1 MGFLIAAIIIFALV
15 QRRKYRRIYRDYKRG
30 CKHDKWSRRWERMQA
45 HGDARN
51 ETGRGNYDKWDKWSR
66 QWQDWERWAEDARHQ
81 AADAGQKIASTL
93 EMAEAKIRREAERL
107 RGGAP
112 GGAPKPG
119 ADAASQSSKAS
130 KRSESEQPAGFDQD
144 REQELDSDEERK
156 AYQRARRRA
165 AREAGFYIHLMWYGI
180 VIGSLLVVNLVV
192 SPAFEWWI
200 FPALG
205 WGIGLASHFGAVY
218 GWRWIHERV
227 FQPAVQREVQREVTR
242 EKEALRTEKQ
252 ASLDELTASF
262 AHEIRNPIAA
272 AKSLV
277 QQMGEDPISNEN
289 VEYAKVALD
298 ELERVER
305 SVSHL
310 LKYAKETDY
319 VFENVGL
326 ASVLDHALTEMRA
339 KLEANHV
346 SVSRNYIG
354 GPTVRADADKLRQVF
369 TNVIDNAIDAMESN
383 AGERRLEFGIRSL
396 YPGTATVV
404 IRDNGCGI
412 PEDKL
417 AKIFNP
423 FYTTKKN
430 GTGLGMGI
438 AKKVMD
444 AHSGRIEVQSK
455 PGTGT
460 EFRLSIPLADA
471 IRTQN
476 QSDESDQSNPAGFN
490 YASPSDLERPSAN
503 PPDMPQE
510 MAQDT
515 SQDVLDD
522 ISPDILDDKRD
533 GTHATG
539 AGGNGRPTNRPPAGA
554 GERR

>member
-1 MGFLIAAIIIFALV
+1 MGFLIVAIIIFALV
-15 QRRKYRRIYRDYKRG
+15 QRRKYRRIYRGYKR
-30 CKHDKWSRRWERMQA
+30 DKWSRRWERMQP
-45 HGDARN
+45 HEDATR
-51 ETGRGNYDKWDKWSR
+51 EAGRAGHASNDKWDKWSR
-66 QWQDWERWAEDARHQ
+66 QWQDWERWAHDARHQ
-81 AADAGQKIASTL
+81 AADVGQKVASKL
-93 EMAEAKIRREAERL
+93 EMAEAKLRREAERL
-107 RGGAP
+107 RGGAAAS
-112 GGAPKPG
+112 GGAAKPG
-119 ADAASQSSKAS
+119 DSATSQSSKAPGPD
-130 KRSESEQPAGFDQD
+130 QPGDFKQD
-144 REQELDSDEERK
+144 REQEPELDSEEECK
-156 AYQRARRRA
+156 AYRRARRRA
-165 AREAGFYIHLMWYGI
+165 SHEAGFYVHLMWYGI
-180 VIGSLLVVNLVV
+180 VIGSLLMVNLIV
-192 SPAFEWWI
+192 SPSFEWWI
-200 FPALG
+200 FPAVG
-205 WGIGLASHFGAVY
+205 WGIGLASHFGTVY

-227 FQPAVQREVQREVTR
+227 FEPAVQREVQREVTR
-242 EKEALRTEKQ
+242 EKEVLRTEKQ

-319 VFENVGL
+319 SFENVGL

-383 AGERRLEFGIRSL
+383 TGERRLEFGIRSL

-412 PEDKL
+412 AEDKL
-417 AKIFNP
+417 PKIFNP

-471 IRTQN
+471 MRTQN
-476 QSDESDQSNPAGFN
+476 QSDESGQQDPADL
-490 YASPSDLERPSAN
+490 ASPAEAERASTNPREVPGDERSASRA
-503 PPDMPQE
+503 PD
-510 MAQDT
+510 
-515 SQDVLDD
+515 
-522 ISPDILDDKRD
+522 
-533 GTHATG
+533 
-539 AGGNGRPTNRPPAGA
+539 AGDNGRPTNPLRAGA

>member
-1 MGFLIAAIIIFALV
+1 MGFLIVAIIIFALF
-15 QRRKYRRIYRDYKRG
+15 QRRKYRRIYRGGK
-30 CKHDKWSRRWERMQA
+30 CDKWSRRWERMQSDEGKGQTGQ
-45 HGDARN
+45 GDRATN
-51 ETGRGNYDKWDKWSR
+51 DKWDKWSR
-66 QWQDWERWAEDARHQ
+66 QWQDWERWAHDARHQ
-81 AADAGQKIASTL
+81 AADAGHKVASTL
-93 EMAEAKIRREAERL
+93 EMAEARLRREAERL
-107 RGGAP
+107 RGGAAAS
-112 GGAPKPG
+112 GGP
-119 ADAASQSSKAS
+119 AASQARGTSASS
-130 KRSESEQPAGFDQD
+130 RPDRPGEFRQDHEQD
-144 REQELDSDEERK
+144 REPQLDAEEERK
-156 AYQRARRRA
+156 AYERARRNA
-165 AREAGFYIHLMWYGI
+165 AREAGFYVHLMWYGI
-180 VIGSLLVVNLVV
+180 VIGSLLILNLIV
-192 SPAFEWWI
+192 SPSFEWWV

-205 WGIGLASHFGAVY
+205 WGVGLASHFGAVY

-227 FQPAVQREVQREVTR
+227 FEPAVQREVQREVTR
-242 EKEALRTEKQ
+242 EKEVLRTEKQ
-252 ASLDELTASF
+252 ASLDELTATF

-289 VEYAKVALD
+289 VEYARVALD

-319 VFENVGL
+319 SFENVGL
-326 ASVLDHALTEMRA
+326 VSVLDHALTEMRA
-339 KLEANHV
+339 KLEANRV

-383 AGERRLEFGIRSL
+383 ASERRLEFGIVSL
-396 YPGTATVV
+396 HPGTATVV

-412 PEDKL
+412 AEDKI

-423 FYTTKKN
+423 FYSTKQN

-471 IRTQN
+471 ARAQN
-476 QSDESDQSNPAGFN
+476 QTGQPDSAPSNHAAPA
-490 YASPSDLERPSAN
+490 DT
-503 PPDMPQE
+503 
-510 MAQDT
+510 AQAPADPNE
-515 SQDVLDD
+515 Q
-522 ISPDILDDKRD
+522 
-533 GTHATG
+533 HA
-539 AGGNGRPTNRPPAGA
+539 AA

>member
-1 MGFLIAAIIIFALV
+1 MVFLIAAIIIFALV
-15 QRRKYRRIYRDYKRG
+15 QRRKYRRINGGHKR
-30 CKHDKWSRRWERMQA
+30 DKWSHRWERMESQESA
-45 HGDARN
+45 GSYAG
-51 ETGRGNYDKWDKWSR
+51 TDKWDKWSR
-66 QWQDWERWAEDARHQ
+66 QWQDWERWAHDARHR
-81 AADAGQKIASTL
+81 AADAGCKVASTL
-93 EMAEAKIRREAERL
+93 EIAEERIKREAERL
-107 RGGAP
+107 RRGTGTP
-112 GGAPKPG
+112 GRSEP
-119 ADAASQSSKAS
+119 SQSSKAAAPDEPG
-130 KRSESEQPAGFDQD
+130 RQD
-144 REQELDSDEERK
+144 REPQGDSEEERK
-156 AYQRARRRA
+156 AYKRARRRA
-165 AREAGFYIHLMWYGI
+165 VREVGFYVHLMWYGI
-180 VIGSLLVVNLVV
+180 VIGSFLILNLVV
-192 SPAFEWWI
+192 SPSFQWWI
-200 FPALG
+200 FPAVG

-227 FQPAVQREVQREVTR
+227 FEPAIQREVQREVTL
-242 EKEALRTEKQ
+242 EKEVLRTEKQ

-277 QQMGEDPISNEN
+277 QQMGEDPTSNEN

-298 ELERVER
+298 ELARVER

-319 VFENVGL
+319 GFENVGL
-326 ASVLDHALTEMRA
+326 AGVLDHALTEMRA
-339 KLEANHV
+339 KLEASQV

-369 TNVIDNAIDAMESN
+369 TNVIDNAIDAMQSN
-383 AGERRLEFGIRSL
+383 TGERRLEFGIRSL
-396 YPGTATVV
+396 YSGMATVV

-412 PEDKL
+412 TEDRL

-444 AHSGRIEVQSK
+444 AHSGRIEVQSM

-471 IRTQN
+471 ARAQN
-476 QSDESDQSNPAGFN
+476 QSGQPEAGFN
-490 YASPSDLERPSAN
+490 HASPADAEQAPADPN
-503 PPDMPQE
+503 PQF
-510 MAQDT
+510 
-515 SQDVLDD
+515 
-522 ISPDILDDKRD
+522 
-533 GTHATG
+533 
-539 AGGNGRPTNRPPAGA
+539 AGA